1 VINLIG
7 GVSVTNKDQAGQNT
21 KALAKLF
28 RDALNEAMQ
37 EDPVQHI
44 REAFQ
49 QQLGE
54 METWDAGRK
63 RQLSGTTVQD
73 DPEQRRS
80 NRKSWWSRVF
90 RW

>member
-1 VINLIG
+1 M
-7 GVSVTNKDQAGQNT
+7 TKRDQTGQDT

-54 METWDAGRK
+54 PETGDAGRK
-63 RQLSGTTVQD
+63 MQLSGTTVQD
-73 DPEQRRS
+73 DPGQRRS
-80 NRKSWWSRVF
+80 NRKPWWSRVF

>member
-1 VINLIG
+1 M
-7 GVSVTNKDQAGQNT
+7 TKKDQAGQDT

-28 RDALNEAMQ
+28 RNALNEAMQ
-37 EDPVQHI
+37 QDPVQHI

-54 METWDAGRK
+54 TETGDAGRK
-63 RQLSGTTVQD
+63 MPLSGTTAQD

-80 NRKSWWSRVF
+80 NRKPWWSRVF